1 MSVTEVHDVDGLPC
15 FEDLIVEVIPAPA
28 EKETANIAEEL
39 ARRATSRLG
48 YVLDQ
53 RQARSTSFASKP
65 RDAGRLRLHH
75 SSAASICATAIG
87 ATVTV

>member
-53 RQARSTSFASKP
+53 RQGAINFVREQAS
-65 RDAGRLRLHH
+65 GRRPVAAPH